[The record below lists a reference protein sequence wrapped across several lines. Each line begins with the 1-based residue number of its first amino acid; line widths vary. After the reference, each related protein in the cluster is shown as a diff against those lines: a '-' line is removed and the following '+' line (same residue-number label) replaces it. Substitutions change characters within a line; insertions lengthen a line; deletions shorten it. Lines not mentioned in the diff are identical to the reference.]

1 MPTPTPMPA
10 DPPHQY
16 PVQLNLAGKP
26 VLVVGGGRV
35 ARRKVEGLLAAGAVV
50 TVVAPEVDD
59 ELATLPGVTV
69 HLRAY
74 TSADVESHR
83 LVLTA
88 TNDTAT
94 NQRVHDD
101 ADAAGVW
108 VNSADD
114 PERCTFTLPAVVR
127 NGDLTLTVA
136 TNGRSP
142 ALATH
147 LKQRLADE
155 YGGDDYRTLLDLL
168 AEARRALH
176 DEGRTTEGLAW
187 QTALDSDML
196 SLIRGGRISEAR
208 DRLKTC
214 LSSS

>member
-1 MPTPTPMPA
+1 MPA
-10 DPPHQY
+10 EAQY

-35 ARRKVEGLLAAGAVV
+35 ARRKVEGLLAAGAQV
-50 TVVAPEVDD
+50 TVVAPDID
-59 ELATLPGVTV
+59 ADLAALAGLTI
-69 HLRAY
+69 HRRAY
-74 TSADVESHR
+74 EPSDVAGHR

-88 TNDTAT
+88 TDDRAV
-94 NQRVHDD
+94 NQQVHDD
-101 ADAAGVW
+101 ADAAGIW

-114 PERCTFTLPAVVR
+114 PARCEFTLPAVVR

-142 ALATH
+142 ALATF

-155 YGGDDYRTLLDLL
+155 YGHDDYRTLLQLL
-168 AEARRALH
+168 AEARQTLH
-176 DEGRTTEGLAW
+176 DEGRSTEGLAW
-187 QTALDSDML
+187 QKALDSDML

>member
-1 MPTPTPMPA
+1 VIER
-10 DPPHQY
+10 QY
-16 PVQLNLAGKP
+16 PVNLVLEGRP

-35 ARRKVEGLLAAGAVV
+35 ARRKVEGLLAAGAAV

-59 ELATLPGVTV
+59 ALAALPGVTV
-69 HLRAY
+69 HRRAY
-74 TSADVESHR
+74 RSDDVAGHR

-88 TNDTAT
+88 TDDRAV
-94 NQRVHDD
+94 NQQVHDD

-114 PERCTFTLPAVVR
+114 PERCTFTLPALVR
-127 NGDLTLTVA
+127 RGPLLVTVGTGGASPAVASWLRGRFEEELGPEYETLTA
-136 TNGRSP
+136 
-142 ALATH
+142 
-147 LKQRLADE
+147 
-155 YGGDDYRTLLDLL
+155 LL
-168 AEARRALH
+168 AEERAAIQA
-176 DEGRTTEGLAW
+176 EGRSTEGLAW
-187 QTALDSDML
+187 QKALDSDML

>member
-1 MPTPTPMPA
+1 MPA
-10 DPPHQY
+10 EAQY

-26 VLVVGGGRV
+26 VLVVGGGRI
-35 ARRKVEGLLAAGAVV
+35 ARRKVEGLLEAGAVV
-50 TVVAPEVDD
+50 TVVAPDVDD
-59 ELATLPGVTV
+59 ELAALPGLTI
-69 HLRAY
+69 HRRPYDTPDLAGQ
-74 TSADVESHR
+74 R

-88 TNDTAT
+88 TNDTAV

-101 ADAAGVW
+101 ADAAGLW

-114 PERCTFTLPAVVR
+114 PERCSFTLPAVVR

-142 ALATH
+142 ALATF

-155 YGGDDYRTLLDLL
+155 YGHGDYRTLLQLL
-168 AEARRALH
+168 HEARQTLH
-176 DEGRTTEGLAW
+176 HEGRSTEGLAW
-187 QTALDSDML
+187 QKALESDML

>member
-1 MPTPTPMPA
+1 MPA
-10 DPPHQY
+10 EAQY

-35 ARRKVEGLLAAGAVV
+35 ARRKVEGLLEAGAAV
-50 TVVAPEVDD
+50 TVVAPEVDA
-59 ELATLPGVTV
+59 ELAALPGLTI
-69 HLRAY
+69 HRRRY
-74 TSADVESHR
+74 EPTDIDGQR

-88 TNDTAT
+88 TDDTAT
-94 NQRVHDD
+94 NQQVHDD
-101 ADAAGVW
+101 ADAAGIW

-114 PERCTFTLPAVVR
+114 PDRCTFTLPAIVR

-155 YGGDDYRTLLDLL
+155 YGHDDYRTLLQLL
-168 AEARRALH
+168 HEARRTLH
-176 DEGRTTEGLAW
+176 DEGRSTEGLAW
-187 QTALDSDML
+187 QKALDSDML

>member
-1 MPTPTPMPA
+1 MPA
-10 DPPHQY
+10 EPQY

-35 ARRKVEGLLAAGAVV
+35 ARRKVEGLLLSGAVV
-50 TVVAPEVDD
+50 TLVAPEVDH
-59 ELATLPGVTV
+59 ELAALPGLTV
-69 HLRAY
+69 HRRRYERTDLAGQ
-74 TSADVESHR
+74 R

-94 NQRVHDD
+94 NQQVHDD
-101 ADAAGVW
+101 ADAAGLW

-114 PERCTFTLPAVVR
+114 PDRCTFTLPAVVR

-142 ALATH
+142 ALAAH

-155 YGGDDYRTLLDLL
+155 YGGDDYRTLLQLL
-168 AEARRALH
+168 HEARQTLH

>member
-1 MPTPTPMPA
+1 MPA
-10 DPPHQY
+10 DPPPAQY

-35 ARRKVEGLLAAGAVV
+35 ARRKVEGLLEAGAVV

-59 ELATLPGVTV
+59 ELVATPGLTI
-69 HLRAY
+69 HRRPYERA
-74 TSADVESHR
+74 DIDGQR

-88 TNDTAT
+88 TDDRTV
-94 NQRVHDD
+94 NQQVHDD

-142 ALATH
+142 ALATF

-155 YGGDDYRTLLDLL
+155 YGHDDYRTLLQLL
-168 AEARRALH
+168 HEARQTLH
-176 DEGRTTEGLAW
+176 DEGRSTEGLAW

>member
-1 MPTPTPMPA
+1 VIER
-10 DPPHQY
+10 QY
-16 PVQLNLAGKP
+16 PVNLVLEGRP

-35 ARRKVEGLLAAGAVV
+35 ARRKVEGLLAAGAAV

-59 ELATLPGVTV
+59 DLAALPGLTV
-69 HLRAY
+69 HRRAY
-74 TSADVESHR
+74 RSEDVAGHR

-88 TNDTAT
+88 TDDRAV
-94 NQRVHDD
+94 NQQVHDD

-114 PERCTFTLPAVVR
+114 PERCTFTLPALVR
-127 NGDLTLTVA
+127 RGPLLVTVGTGGASPAVASWLRGRFEAELGPEYETLTA
-136 TNGRSP
+136 
-142 ALATH
+142 
-147 LKQRLADE
+147 
-155 YGGDDYRTLLDLL
+155 LL
-168 AEARRALH
+168 AEERAAIQA
-176 DEGRTTEGLAW
+176 EGRSTEGLAW
-187 QTALDSDML
+187 QKALDSDML